1 MGTLQYDAAPASQP
15 TRLGFWNVLWR
26 VAAGMIVAALSVE
39 ALQWVADRLGVVAR
53 PPTGF
58 PPGSL
63 FDLPFAANGTWSQ
76 IADAAAW
83 GLAGCVVTLVLVATL
98 TLGTGL
104 RVGAARVALV
114 VLIAGPYLV
123 PLGHPA
129 APGRVT
135 FAWVAASAF
144 IWRFAF
150 VPEAWSFRRQ
160 AVVIA
165 ASSGVLF
172 AVVAPYGVTH
182 PVTLLSLTPSTTR
195 VAAGT
200 VVRPLFELRN
210 AGFADMRV
218 TGMGL
223 TEPSPFAVAP
233 SSASEGFS
241 LSGHSSAIV
250 GLTLHVRGCTA
261 GDHWPLDRLR
271 VDYRVLGFRANET
284 VMLSR
289 PLLYRCR

>member
-1 MGTLQYDAAPASQP
+1 MGTLQYDAAPASRP

-39 ALQWVADRLGVVAR
+39 VLQWVADWLGVVAR

-76 IADAAAW
+76 LADAAAW
-83 GLAGCVVTLVLVATL
+83 GLAGCVVTLVLVGTL

-104 RVGAARVALV
+104 RVGATRVALV
-114 VLIAGPYLV
+114 VLVAGPYLV
-123 PLGHPA
+123 PSGHA
-129 APGRVT
+129 ATPGRVT
-135 FAWVAASAF
+135 FGWVVASAF
-144 IWRFAF
+144 LWRFAF
-150 VPEAWSFRRQ
+150 VPEAWRFRRQ

-165 ASSGVLF
+165 GASGVLL
-172 AVVAPYGVTH
+172 AVVTPYGVTH
-182 PVTLLSLTPSTTR
+182 PVTLVSLTPSKTR

-200 VVRPLFELRN
+200 IVRPLFELRN

-218 TGMGL
+218 TGMRL
-223 TEPSPFAVAP
+223 TQPSPFAVVP
-233 SSASEGFS
+233 SSASAGFS
-241 LSGHSSAIV
+241 LSGHSSAIA
-250 GLTLHVRGCTA
+250 GLVLRVRGCSA
-261 GDHWPLDRLR
+261 GDHWAIDRLR
-271 VDYRVLGFRANET
+271 IDYRVLGVRAGES
-284 VMLSR
+284 VLLSR